1 MNPDGV
7 LEQASIL
14 RYAIEAKQSM
24 DAREEG
30 RLKRE
35 DKYVGNACIP
45 MARNDDETVT
55 KCQAQRK

>member
-1 MNPDGV
+1 MNTDGV

-24 DAREEG
+24 DAREG

-45 MARNDDETVT
+45 MERDDDEAVA
-55 KCQAQRK
+55 KCQAQMK